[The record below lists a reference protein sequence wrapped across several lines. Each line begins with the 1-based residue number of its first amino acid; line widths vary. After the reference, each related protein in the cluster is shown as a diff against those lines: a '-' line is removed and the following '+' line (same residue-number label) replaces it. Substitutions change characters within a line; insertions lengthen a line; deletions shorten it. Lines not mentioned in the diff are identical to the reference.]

1 MIFTMQ
7 LIYLSIIMLI
17 IGEALKKFDFINKKL
32 IILYLFVIS
41 LLLNFIFHGISVQT
55 LFESIIAV
63 SLSVL
68 YYDVIRLIRN
78 WQKMFNDYN
87 NFGVKI

>member
-78 WQKMFNDYN
+78 
-87 NFGVKI
+87 

>member
-1 MIFTMQ
+1 MIFTIK

-32 IILYLFVIS
+32 IILYLFIIA
-41 LLLNFIFHGISVQT
+41 LLLNFIFHGMSLQAVY
-55 LFESIIAV
+55 ESIVAV

-68 YYDVIRLIRN
+68 YYDILTIIRSN
-78 WQKMFNDYN
+78 
-87 NFGVKI
+87 

>member
-17 IGEALKKFDFINKKL
+17 IGEALKKIDFINKKL

-55 LFESIIAV
+55 LFESIISV

-78 WQKMFNDYN
+78 
-87 NFGVKI
+87 